1 METDTET
8 RLYGLIE
15 DAHKALEA
23 VKRERGSRDAGRAFS
38 LVATKL
44 DEARLWLGEAL
55 DIASMPEV
63 ADGERP

>member
-15 DAHKALEA
+15 DAHKALKA
-23 VKRERGSRDAGRAFS
+23 VKREKANREAGRSFAM
-38 LVATKL
+38 VATKL